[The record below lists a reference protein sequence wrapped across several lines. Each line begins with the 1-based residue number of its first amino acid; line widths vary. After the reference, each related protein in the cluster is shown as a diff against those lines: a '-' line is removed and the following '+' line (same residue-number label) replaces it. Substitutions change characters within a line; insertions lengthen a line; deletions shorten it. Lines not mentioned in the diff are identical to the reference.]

1 MTKKK
6 THTKKNSVRNPKTG
20 RLVFKDGTIAAEL
33 RTSNK
38 KRKSCKGGIRNPATR
53 NCVRSK
59 EGKKNILK
67 CKKEKKY
74 YNHFSDRC
82 VGEDTPTG
90 IALFRGRYETFKSL
104 QDARKKKRSKKIM
117 YGGDDS
123 SDDSSGDSS
132 GDSSSSDSSSGD
144 SSSDSSDSDSSEC
157 KHNITCGDRSSFG
170 GCGSRRGSFD
180 SSLGGSRLGS
190 FDGSFGGSRLG
201 RFDGSLGGSLGGSL
215 DGSLGGSR
223 LGSFDGSLGG
233 GKGGGSFK

>member
-117 YGGDDS
+117 YVGD
-123 SDDSSGDSS
+123 
-132 GDSSSSDSSSGD
+132 DSSSSDSSSDSDSSSSDSSSDSDSSSSD
-144 SSSDSSDSDSSEC
+144 SSSDSSSSDSSSDNNGGGYSRSIGGDDDY
-157 KHNITCGDRSSFG
+157 KHHTDWSNSDGDR
-170 GCGSRRGSFD
+170 GSAPNFSYSPPTKQEPLNFINWPA
-180 SSLGGSRLGS
+180 
-190 FDGSFGGSRLG
+190 
-201 RFDGSLGGSLGGSL
+201 
-215 DGSLGGSR
+215 
-223 LGSFDGSLGG
+223 G
-233 GKGGGSFK
+233 GK